1 MVRGSFEQDTL
12 EKSLAK
18 VEIYLATFPDD
29 ENIERA
35 SVALIA
41 CILKAIE
48 LAIAFLLSS
57 SSKAMSS

>member
-1 MVRGSFEQDTL
+1 LVRGSFEQDAL

-29 ENIERA
+29 ENIDRA

-41 CILKAIE
+41 CILKAVE

-57 SSKAMSS
+57 TSRSAFS